1 MHPILFAFKKNKL
14 GCFGFL
20 NRIMFPYF
28 QKEYKEFVQ
37 LCLEISKKM
46 YIEADS
52 GEAARMGAEIRVEL
66 ESIFLPSGSSES
78 LTHSERRRCEL
89 YVCSGLF
96 YCPCPLN
103 AKLQVKFEGSP
114 EEIRGLTFWGCR
126 FTIVT
131 IDADDFL
138 LSN

>member
-1 MHPILFAFKKNKL
+1 
-14 GCFGFL
+14 
-20 NRIMFPYF
+20 
-28 QKEYKEFVQ
+28 
-37 LCLEISKKM
+37 M

-52 GEAARMGAEIRVEL
+52 GEAARMSADIRVEL
-66 ESIFLPSGSSES
+66 EYIFLPSGSSES
-78 LTHSERRRCEL
+78 LTHSERRRREL

-103 AKLQVKFEGSP
+103 AKLKVKFEGSP
-114 EEIRGLTFWGCR
+114 EKIRGGLTFGRRR

-131 IDADDFL
+131 INIDDFL